1 MKNRH
6 VSGSDKPEDDLID
19 HFQSQK
25 ISNDKLYELIEQSHS
40 SRNHRIIGM
49 AVAASIFLLSMFTLV
64 HQNIMLSLRSD
75 IVLREAALNHSTKLR
90 MDSEAVSV
98 ADLQNELAE
107 LPFDIKLP
115 ESEFYQQLALVGG
128 RYCTISGNLAA
139 HLKLAHPE
147 TDEQFSLFLTPYAG
161 NMKNVGKP
169 EDVISGVD
177 VKLWR
182 EHDVIYA
189 FAKVAD
195 NI

>member
-6 VSGSDKPEDDLID
+6 VSGSDKPEDELID
-19 HFQSQK
+19 YFQSQK
-25 ISNDKLYELIEQSHS
+25 ISNDKLSELIEHSHS
-40 SRNHRIIGM
+40 SINHRFVGL
-49 AVAASIFLLSMFTLV
+49 AVAASIFILSTFALV
-64 HQNIMLSLRSD
+64 HQNILLSLRSN

-90 MDSEAVSV
+90 MDSEAVSL

-115 ESEFYQQLALVGG
+115 ESEFYQKLSLVGG

-139 HLKLAHPE
+139 HLKLSNPE

-161 NMKNVGKP
+161 NLKNVGKP